1 MRIQV
6 GFSRIINL
14 NVPDF
19 IFMMRQKLFN
29 ENFKLIFIV
38 IDTAEMWPPLL
49 SVRLSREVRGE
60 LHKRKSPACRLNT
73 NCFRVALARLG
84 HPKSRDLTFQYL
96 KLVQIFTPTEC
107 TDILLSPVT
116 TPSPFH
122 VDIVPHGC
130 YIVKNLWVKQISV
143 CGERYIYSHSYLS
156 QVSVFY

>member
-49 SVRLSREVRGE
+49 SVRLSGEVRGE
-60 LHKRKSPACRLNT
+60 LHKRKSLACRLNT
-73 NCFRVALARLG
+73 DCFRVALPRMG
-84 HPKSRDLTFQYL
+84 HPGSRDFTFQYL
-96 KLVQIFTPTEC
+96 QLPQIFTTTEC
-107 TDILLSPVT
+107 PDIHVPQSRDPAFFSSRQSDHTGLPHCSKSLRDKTIFIFKKNSTLL
-116 TPSPFH
+116 
-122 VDIVPHGC
+122 
-130 YIVKNLWVKQISV
+130 
-143 CGERYIYSHSYLS
+143 
-156 QVSVFY
+156 